1 MGKTAVITGATTGIG
16 AAYAKRLATDGF
28 DLIITG
34 RRREIIQK
42 LADNLVAQHR
52 VRVSVIIAE
61 LSDDNDFQKVVDA
74 IRATEDIE
82 MLINNAG
89 YSGYPGHFVETDMA
103 EHEKMVKVHQI
114 VPMRLISLVGPQ
126 MIKRGNGAII
136 NVSSMQAFLPV
147 PSLSVYAGTKA
158 FLKCYSGCIY
168 QELRDKGIKV
178 QALCPGFTK
187 TNFAKDYWPKELL
200 DQTQRKVKRMV
211 MSPEE
216 VVDYSLKCLKKDKLI
231 CIPGMSNRAMV
242 KVFPSL
248 PMGIYRGLVKR
259 MTTFK

>member
-1 MGKTAVITGATTGIG
+1 MGKTAVITGARQIG

-126 MIKRGNGAII
+126 MIESVVMA
-136 NVSSMQAFLPV
+136 
-147 PSLSVYAGTKA
+147 PSLTSVRCKLFYPYLRSVYMLAPRLSSNVIPDAYT
-158 FLKCYSGCIY
+158 
-168 QELRDKGIKV
+168 R
-178 QALCPGFTK
+178 
-187 TNFAKDYWPKELL
+187 
-200 DQTQRKVKRMV
+200 TQR
-211 MSPEE
+211 
-216 VVDYSLKCLKKDKLI
+216 
-231 CIPGMSNRAMV
+231 
-242 KVFPSL
+242 
-248 PMGIYRGLVKR
+248 
-259 MTTFK
+259 